1 MVKKIYKLTSKN
13 YVYIGKCG
21 GRICTRYYQHK
32 YYASQRLQG
41 GTGLFYSSF
50 YCFQDGDVTYS
61 TLEENVNDDEAFE
74 REDYWIKYYKDLG
87 CNVVNMNKPNGKDV
101 DKEKKRMAKYYY
113 QNPTKYIDRS
123 KAYYWKNRDKI
134 LQKRK
139 DDYHA
144 SKNQGELVLQTSL
157 TECLSS
163 TEVDE

>member
-1 MVKKIYKLTSKN
+1 MAKKIYKLTSNN

-21 GRICTRYYQHK
+21 GSISTRFCQHK
-32 YYASQRLQG
+32 YYANLRLNG

-50 YCFQDGDVTYS
+50 YCFQDSDVTYS
-61 TLEENVNDDEAFE
+61 LLEENLKDADAYE
-74 REDYWIKYYKDLG
+74 REEYWIKYFKDLG
-87 CNVVNMNKPNGKDV
+87 CNVVNINSANGKDL

-134 LQKRK
+134 LQKRRDEYK
-139 DDYHA
+139 A
-144 SKNQGELVLQTSL
+144 SKNQTSL

-163 TEVDE
+163 TAVEE